1 MRFIP
6 NRARDIVAEE
16 TPLQTAVNAAVEVK
30 KSGVRVFSWGFGT
43 GVSLATL
50 QQMATYKYKPCS
62 ILTQDVANLKS
73 SLVLLESALCHVS
86 FGVTLVDASRAGR
99 LLCAP
104 ARLHTLFS
112 LVFVAALGHLH
123 QPP

>member
-50 QQMATYKYKPCS
+50 QQMATYIARARFARRGHPRDTLCELFDTHS
-62 ILTQDVANLKS
+62 DSDIRI
-73 SLVLLESALCHVS
+73 SAWQ
-86 FGVTLVDASRAGR
+86 AGR
-99 LLCAP
+99 CKLL
-104 ARLHTLFS
+104 F
-112 LVFVAALGHLH
+112 VF
-123 QPP
+123 

>member
-50 QQMATYKYKPCS
+50 
-62 ILTQDVANLKS
+62 
-73 SLVLLESALCHVS
+73 
-86 FGVTLVDASRAGR
+86 
-99 LLCAP
+99 
-104 ARLHTLFS
+104 
-112 LVFVAALGHLH
+112 
-123 QPP
+123 